1 MSTNKHIELIANP
14 PQAEME
20 ALVAN
25 AQINVLVTFQA
36 TGLKLKL
43 LNTLY
48 NGRWMLV
55 NQKMLA
61 GTGLE
66 NLCEIA
72 DNSAEMKL
80 KINSLYKTEFDQDQL
95 LARAA
100 LLQNRFSDE
109 TNAKKLVTE
118 VFGLEVGNWWF

>member
-1 MSTNKHIELIANP
+1 
-14 PQAEME
+14 
-20 ALVAN
+20 
-25 AQINVLVTFQA
+25 
-36 TGLKLKL
+36 
-43 LNTLY
+43 
-48 NGRWMLV
+48 
-55 NQKMLA
+55 
-61 GTGLE
+61 
-66 NLCEIA
+66 
-72 DNSAEMKL
+72 MKL